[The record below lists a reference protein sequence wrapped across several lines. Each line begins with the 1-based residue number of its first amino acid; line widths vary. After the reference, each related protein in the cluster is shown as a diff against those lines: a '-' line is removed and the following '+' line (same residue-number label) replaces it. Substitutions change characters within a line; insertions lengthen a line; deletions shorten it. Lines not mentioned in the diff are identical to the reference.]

1 MFDIEYYLTH
11 EEVNLMN
18 NNISNIGTFVSEH
31 PERKVQ
37 NLARYLSEIILR
49 EHSLNLIKERP

>member
-1 MFDIEYYLTH
+1 MFDIDYYLTH

-18 NNISNIGTFVSEH
+18 NNISSIGTFVSVH

-37 NLARYLSEIILR
+37 NLARYLSEDIL
-49 EHSLNLIKERP
+49 